1 MSDHFVLNHTMGTRS
16 RRPVLAIAT
25 LVVPVLAAGLML
37 LAGDRP
43 TTGNTL
49 ITGPYARLL
58 QQAAD
63 LGPARADR
71 VKLTAAL
78 RRSAT
83 PRELQRWARAND
95 LSLRWRDGDDWA
107 VLEGSAAAIA
117 GAFGVPVH
125 DYRILGGPDAGRVF
139 YASSRQPEVPRAVRG
154 GVAGVGRILGYLPS
168 RESWPLPPPLDVPDG
183 GLLPD
188 QLLTAYDAM
197 PLVQAGYTGKG
208 VTVAVFVFDG
218 FDQQDLDSFAEWFEV
233 APFTPEV
240 FGGMPEQRTGE
251 ATMDL
256 QVIHAVAPDAKL
268 VLVNSRPTVEGGG
281 GFDTLAALMDSVDR
295 QFPGAIWNFSIGWGC
310 DRVFTAADLAP
321 VRSALSRAQRNGTT
335 AFAATGDLAG
345 LECKGGHTWSDP
357 PSPDDVGV
365 DAVAS
370 IPEMTAV
377 GGTRLSTTGDGE
389 WFAEQSWYNV
399 PLTLGTAGG
408 ASALY
413 RRPAWQTVP
422 EDAGPTDSRLIPDV
436 SAVADPVT
444 GVKFVMDQE
453 VLVGGGT
460 SQAAPIWAGIA
471 ALINQ
476 KFQQDGQPPL
486 GDINKVLYQV
496 AGGALAPSY
505 RDIELGGN
513 AVAPGGRPGYD
524 MVTGLGSPIVDNL
537 AKNIPLARAAS
548 R

>member
-1 MSDHFVLNHTMGTRS
+1 MRTRG

-25 LVVPVLAAGLML
+25 LAVPVLTAGLL
-37 LAGDRP
+37 LLGGDRVAP
-43 TTGNTL
+43 GSTL
-49 ITGPYARLL
+49 ITGPYARML
-58 QQAAD
+58 QQSAD
-63 LGPARADR
+63 LGPARTER

-78 RRSAT
+78 HGPAT
-83 PRELQRWARAND
+83 PRQLRRWAHAND
-95 LSLRWRDGDDWA
+95 LSLHWRDGEDWA
-107 VLEGSAAAIA
+107 VLEGPPAAIA
-117 GAFGVPVH
+117 ESLGVPVH
-125 DYRILGGPDAGRVF
+125 DYRILGGPDTGRVF
-139 YASSRQPEVPRAVRG
+139 YASPRQPEVPRAVRSE
-154 GVAGVGRILGYLPS
+154 VAGLGRILGYLPY
-168 RESWPLPPPLDVPDG
+168 RESRPLPPPLGVPDG
-183 GLLPD
+183 GLLPH
-188 QLLTAYDAM
+188 QLLTAYNAM
-197 PLVQAGYTGKG
+197 PLVQSGYTGKG
-208 VTVAVFVFDG
+208 ITVAVFAFDG
-218 FDQQDLDSFAEWFEV
+218 FDQPDLDSFAEWFDV

-240 FGGMPEQRTGE
+240 FGEMPAQRTGE

-281 GFDTLAALMDSVDR
+281 GFDRLAALMDSVDR

-345 LECKGGHTWSDP
+345 LECKGGQSWSDP

-370 IPEMTAV
+370 LPEMTAV
-377 GGTRLSTTGDGE
+377 GGTRLSTNSDGE

-399 PLTLGTAGG
+399 PLTQGTAGG

-413 RRPAWQTVP
+413 RRPSWQTVP
-422 EDAGPTDSRLIPDV
+422 EEAGPADSRLVPDV
-436 SAVADPVT
+436 AAVADPFT
-444 GVKFVMDQE
+444 GVKFVMAQE

-476 KFQQDGQPPL
+476 QFREDGRPPL
-486 GDINKVLYQV
+486 GAVNPVLYRV
-496 AGGALAPSY
+496 AGGSLLPSY
-505 RDIELGGN
+505 RDIRLGGN
-513 AVAPGGRPGYD
+513 AVAPSGRPGYD

-537 AKNIPLARAAS
+537 VKNILLTRAAG